1 MQQMV
6 WMNHS
11 VCVSSTAIILLAG
24 GGVEENAFW
33 TCLNQVD
40 IGLDSAI

>member
-11 VCVSSTAIILLAG
+11 VSVGSRAIILLAR
-24 GGVEENAFW
+24 EMEDNEFW
-33 TCLNQVD
+33 THLNQVD